1 MFEASLAQDGR
12 KRHYRHDNQIQ
23 YCREVAISSYSRNLT
38 FYLLYYLFV
47 I

>member
-1 MFEASLAQDGR
+1 MFEANLAQDGR
-12 KRHYRHDNQIQ
+12 KRRYRHDNQIQ
-23 YCREVAISSYSRNLT
+23 YCWEVAISNYLRNLT